1 MPGGRQLRGENVTN
15 HAFPVND
22 VGHPT
27 REEAEGTRNTVQTPY
42 LPLRIAQEGERKI
55 MVVGEVFV

>member
-1 MPGGRQLRGENVTN
+1 MTN

-55 MVVGEVFV
+55 MIVGEVFV